1 MQAIVLWGKDHLGK
15 DVNSYG
21 RKKRKLELNLLQRQL
36 NCGGIYENNLV
47 ISFNLVVVMYR
58 RREGLHW
65 ATRIHWGWD
74 RGQFKSASLDE
85 G

>member
-36 NCGGIYENNLV
+36 NCGGIYENN
-47 ISFNLVVVMYR
+47 
-58 RREGLHW
+58 
-65 ATRIHWGWD
+65 
-74 RGQFKSASLDE
+74 
-85 G
+85 